1 MLVDAALRH
10 RATVFFLMVAL
21 LGLGLSAYLS
31 LPREK
36 YPDIDIPLIL
46 VYVPYPGAAPEDVES
61 QIVLPI
67 ERELAGLE
75 GLKDLFSNSKE
86 GLAILTVELES
97 GSDIDATMQ
106 KVRDRVDRAK
116 VDFPDQ
122 VEEPALEE
130 VSYSDVPVLQVHLSG
145 DVGPVVLKRLAE
157 ELEDEIE
164 TLPGVL
170 GAGVV
175 GGRER
180 EVRIDVDPEKLRLHG
195 LAIGDVVTAI
205 RQGNASIPGGE
216 LDLGGL
222 TYAVR
227 VPGEVD
233 DPLRL
238 ADFVVTSRQ
247 GRPVFVRDVATVT
260 LGFEERASY
269 SRIDGRESV
278 TLTVQKRVGA
288 NIIEV
293 IDAAKEMVAEASSQW
308 PDGVEATFLGDLSV
322 DIRRQVNDLEGSILS
337 GLILVVLV
345 LMFALGVRNALF
357 VALAIPFSMLG
368 TFLVV
373 ELAGVTLNMV
383 VLFALVLGVGM
394 LVDNAVVVIENIF
407 RHMQEGADGLQAAS
421 AATREVGGAIAIST
435 FTTLGAF
442 APLFRWPGVIGDF
455 MKYLPWTVSIALLA
469 SLLVAFTV
477 NPVICSLLMRV
488 DGSSGSGWGDRFG
501 AWGVERYRRLL
512 IRALDH
518 RWITLGLTALLF
530 VTVIFGFSRF
540 NPGVEFLPEEAP
552 KMILV
557 DIDLPGGSRIEK
569 TNRAMLEVEAA
580 LADLPDLKVM
590 AVSVG
595 EGSRADGFGGIG
607 GPNVGRL
614 SLDLVPREERVQSSF
629 VTKEEVRRRMR
640 AFSGLTFDV
649 FQPDD
654 GPKVGDPLA
663 IELTGDDFATLG
675 AIAAKVKPVIED
687 TPHLV
692 SLDDDFDLA
701 RPEVLVKVDRVA
713 AARHGLTVADIAI
726 TLRTAVHG
734 AEASTYRFG
743 DDEIDV
749 MVRAQE
755 ASRQSIADLG
765 RLIVVSPQ
773 GEQIPLSSLA
783 TLERS
788 SALSAIFHKNRQ
800 RMVTVSGKVSEPKM
814 ADPVRQETRRRL
826 EAVPDLVP
834 DGYQISF
841 AGQEEEEE
849 ESKQFLANA
858 FLYAVI
864 IVLTLMVGKFDSMA
878 IPLIIITSVVMS
890 MVGVLMGLLVTGM
903 PFSIIMTGVG
913 IISLAG
919 IVVNNAIV
927 LLDYGEQ
934 LVARGLERRQAVV
947 LAGTRRLRP
956 VVLTAITTILGL
968 LPLTTGMGFDFRTF
982 TVSTGNESSQYWG
995 PMGVAVIFGL
1005 TFATFLTLVLVP
1017 VLYDGLLGF
1026 RQRWGQGGDR
1036 SLEDRPLERTPEGDG
1051 ETVNPSI

>member
-21 LGLGLSAYLS
+21 LGLGLSAYLN

-46 VYVPYPGAAPEDVES
+46 VYVPYPGAAPADVES

-97 GSDIDATMQ
+97 GSDIDAAMQ

-116 VDFPDQ
+116 VDFPDEA
-122 VEEPALEE
+122 EEPALEE
-130 VSYSDVPVLQVHLSG
+130 VSYSDVPVLQVHLAG
-145 DVGPVVLKRLAE
+145 DVGPVVLKALAE
-157 ELEDEIE
+157 DLEDEIE
-164 TLPGVL
+164 ALPGVL

-180 EVRIDVDPEKLRLHG
+180 QVRIDVDPEKLRLHG
-195 LAIGDVVTAI
+195 LALGDVVTAI
-205 RQGNASIPGGE
+205 GQGNASIPGGE
-216 LDLGGL
+216 LDLGDL

-238 ADFVVTSRQ
+238 ADFVIATRQ
-247 GRPVFVRDVATVT
+247 GRPVFVRDVAVVT
-260 LGFEERASY
+260 LGFEERVSY

-293 IDAAKEMVAEASSQW
+293 IDGAKEIVAKASRRW
-308 PDGVEATFLGDLSV
+308 PDRVEATFLGDLSV

-345 LMFALGVRNALF
+345 LMFALGIRNAMF
-357 VALAIPFSMLG
+357 VALAIPFSMLA

-373 ELAGVTLNMV
+373 QLAGVTLNMV

-394 LVDNAVVVIENIF
+394 LVDNAVVVIENIY
-407 RHMQEGADGLQAAS
+407 RHMQEGADGLEAAS
-421 AATREVGGAIAIST
+421 TATREVGGAIAIST

-442 APLFRWPGVIGDF
+442 APLIRWPGIIGDF

-477 NPVICSLLMRV
+477 NPVICSMFMRLQKNKSSDWA
-488 DGSSGSGWGDRFG
+488 DGLGDRV
-501 AWGVERYRRLL
+501 VERYRRLL
-512 IRALDH
+512 NAALDH

-530 VTVIFGFSRF
+530 VMVIIGFSLF
-540 NPGVEFLPEEAP
+540 NPGVELLPEEAP

-557 DIDLPGGSRIEK
+557 DIDLPGGSRLEK
-569 TNRAMLEVEAA
+569 TNQAMLQVEAA
-580 LADLPDLKVM
+580 LAGIPDLKVM
-590 AVSVG
+590 AASVG
-595 EGSRADGFGGIG
+595 EGSRADGFGGLG

-614 SLDLVPREERVQSSF
+614 SLDLVPREERSQSSF
-629 VTKEEVRRRMR
+629 LTKEEVRRRMR
-640 AFSGLTFDV
+640 GISGLTFDV

-675 AIAAKVKPVIED
+675 AIAARVQPVIED

-701 RPEVLVKVDRVA
+701 RPEVVVRVDRVA
-713 AARHGLTVADIAI
+713 AARHGLTVADIAL
-726 TLRTAVHG
+726 TMRTAVHG
-734 AEASTYRFG
+734 AEASTFRLG
-743 DDEIDV
+743 EDEIDV
-749 MVRAQE
+749 MVRTQE
-755 ASRQSIADLG
+755 ASRRNISDLA
-765 RLIVVSPQ
+765 RLIVVGSQ
-773 GEQIPLSSLA
+773 GEQIPLSSIA

-814 ADPVRQETRRRL
+814 AEPVRQEAKRRL
-826 EAVPDLVP
+826 EAEPDLLP
-834 DGYQISF
+834 EGYRMSF
-841 AGQEEEEE
+841 SGQEEEEE
-849 ESKQFLANA
+849 ESKTFLANA

-864 IVLTLMVGKFDSMA
+864 IVLTLMVGKFDSLA
-878 IPLIIITSVVMS
+878 IPAIIITSVVMS
-890 MVGVLMGLLVTGM
+890 MIGVLLGLLITRM

-913 IISLAG
+913 VISLAG

-934 LVARGLERRQAVV
+934 LVARGLERRRAVL

-968 LPLTTGMGFDFRTF
+968 LPLTTGVGFDFRTF
-982 TVSTGNESSQYWG
+982 TLSTGNESSQYWG

-1017 VLYDGLLGF
+1017 VLYDALLAW
-1026 RQRWGQGGDR
+1026 RQRHGTDAESPLQGTGGG
-1036 SLEDRPLERTPEGDG
+1036 PTG
-1051 ETVNPSI
+1051 TVEVHNGI